1 MPRSSKKGTD
11 YDRSSYKKYDP
22 EKYELILSMR
32 KEGKSYNEITSVTGA
47 SPNTI
52 SRICYENAEE
62 LGKWKKR
69 VSSKLG
75 EAIDLLSDR
84 LITEADKLSIGQ
96 VPVSIAI
103 AADKKAMLDNENV
116 THVVHHKGLTHSE
129 LGDKLEQMKRAKQEP
144 QVIDVEEDKQE
155 EPLN

>member
-1 MPRSSKKGTD
+1 MPRSTKKGVD
-11 YDRSSYKKYDP
+11 YDRSSYKKKDP
-22 EKYELILSMR
+22 EKYDLILSLR

-52 SRICYENAEE
+52 SRICYENQEE

-84 LITEADKLSIGQ
+84 LITEADKLAISQ

-103 AADKKAMLDNENV
+103 AIDKKAGIDGDNIS
-116 THVVHHKGLTHSE
+116 HVVHHKGLTHSE
-129 LGDKLEQMKRAKQEP
+129 LSDKLAAMKKAEP
-144 QVIDVEEDKQE
+144 IDVEER
-155 EPLN
+155 